1 MSDQDKKPSSNS
13 KILATVIVG
22 FVSVM
27 IAMVLTWLISLQ
39 QMNYVSK
46 VIDSSTIIGKKM
58 DLVAKMT
65 EIARSRTRLTM
76 SMVHTED
83 IFDRDEINQLLNQKA
98 TEFSVLRQELFGLG
112 LSEHE
117 LQVFKNLDKS
127 IRPALTRQRESAKLA
142 LSDDEGAHKQAA
154 QILLNEVYPEQGVI
168 VDNFSKL
175 LSDYKDE
182 LESIR
187 QTAHSQILSDRQLNY
202 LIFGGVFLVSFL
214 VILFVIRQTR
224 QSADALTT
232 EKEKAQSTIRSLGDA
247 VITTDRNSKIEY
259 VNKTAETLIGK
270 KAKDLVG
277 KKLMEGFPAY
287 DKSKSVWLWEAAEK
301 LLKHEDLNPLS
312 KHITLHS
319 FENIDYDITVAISPI
334 VDIHGETSG
343 VIISFHDV
351 TQSQTL
357 LKKIE
362 YQASHDALTGLLN
375 RREFE
380 NRVSKSLELY
390 DTDLPHAMCL
400 IDLDSFKAVNDSC
413 GHHAGDQLLKQLAEY
428 LKPLIRK
435 SDFFARLGGDEFG
448 LFLPNIDSESSSRI
462 VNNVLESIK
471 SFQFIW
477 ENKNFR
483 IGASIGM
490 IVIPPNFND
499 YEYLYK
505 AVDTACYMAKNS
517 GRNQIKMV
525 HVDDSTLTQ
534 KAIESDWIDRI
545 NTALE
550 KNNFVLC
557 YQTIEPLSLRTQG
570 RNHVEILL
578 RMHDADNDNI
588 ISPMAFIPVAERYGM
603 MDKIDL
609 WVFHQVC
616 QHVVSTPLDDT
627 VYAVNLSGQT
637 LSSADNMLELKKIT
651 EALELPPGR
660 LCLEITET
668 VAISNLELA
677 RKFMEN
683 MQSLGCYIA
692 LDDFGSGLS
701 SFSYLKNLPLD
712 YIKIDGAFIKSA
724 ADDKSSLVMIDAI
737 HNVGKKLGLITIAE
751 FIENEDTKQQL
762 IKIGIDMG
770 QGYLFSQPQILLVNN
785 YPGYYL
791 KSAT

>member
-1 MSDQDKKPSSNS
+1 MSENNNKTSNS
-13 KILATVIVG
+13 KILATVVAG
-22 FVSVM
+22 FVAVM
-27 IAMVLTWLISLQ
+27 VAMVITWLISLQ
-39 QMNYVSK
+39 QMKYVSK
-46 VIDSSTIIGKKM
+46 VINSSTIIGKKM
-58 DLVAKMT
+58 DMVAKLT
-65 EIARSRTRLTM
+65 EVARSRTRLTM
-76 SMVHTED
+76 RMIHTED
-83 IFDRDEINQLLNQKA
+83 IFDRDEINQLLDEKA
-98 TEFSVLRQELFGLG
+98 TEFVLVRQELFELG
-112 LSEHE
+112 LSDKEK
-117 LQVFKNLDKS
+117 QVFEDLDKS
-127 IRPALTRQRESAKLA
+127 IRPALSRQRLAAQMA
-142 LSDDEGAHKQAA
+142 LSDDEQEHQQAT
-154 QILLNEVYPEQGVI
+154 QILLNEVYPTQGVI
-168 VDNFSKL
+168 VDYFSNL
-175 LSDYKDE
+175 LDDYRNE
-182 LESIR
+182 LESISS
-187 QTAHSQILSDRQLNY
+187 TAQQQIESDKKLNY
-202 LIFGGVFLVSFL
+202 LIFGGVFLTSFL
-214 VILFVIRQTR
+214 IIIYVSRQTR
-224 QSADALTT
+224 QSEDALTT
-232 EKEKAQSTIRSLGDA
+232 AKDKAQSTIRSLGDA
-247 VITTDRNSKIEY
+247 VITTDRNSRIEY

-270 KAKDLVG
+270 QSKDLVG
-277 KKLMEGFPAY
+277 KNLMEGFPAH
-287 DKSKSVWLWEAAEK
+287 DKTKDLWLWEAAEK
-301 LLKHEDLNPLS
+301 LLNNEDLNPLS

-319 FENIDYDITVAISPI
+319 FENIEYDITVAISPI

-343 VIISFHDV
+343 VIVSFHDV

-362 YQASHDALTGLLN
+362 YQASHDALTGLFN

-390 DTDLPHAMCL
+390 DTELPHAMCL

-413 GHHAGDQLLKQLAEY
+413 GHHAGDELLKQLAEY

-448 LFLPNIDSESSSRI
+448 LFLSNIDAEASSRI

-477 ENKNFR
+477 EEKRFR

-490 IVIPPNFND
+490 IVIPPGFND
-499 YEYLYK
+499 YDYLYK

-545 NTALE
+545 NNALE
-550 KNNFVLC
+550 QNNFVLC
-557 YQTIEPLSLRTQG
+557 YQTIEPLSLRAHG
-570 RNHVEILL
+570 RKHVEILL
-578 RMHDADNDNI
+578 RMNDNNEKV

-616 QHVVSTPLDDT
+616 QHVVATPLDPT

-637 LSSADNMLELKKIT
+637 LSSADNMLELKKIVET
-651 EALELPPGR
+651 LELPPGR

-677 RKFMEN
+677 RKFMES

-724 ADDKSSLVMIDAI
+724 NNDKSSLVMIDAI
-737 HNVGKKLGLITIAE
+737 HNVGKKLGLLTIAE
-751 FIENEDTKQQL
+751 FIENDDIREKL
-762 IKIGIDMG
+762 VEIGIDMG
-770 QGYLFSQPQILLVNN
+770 QGYLFSKPQILLVNN
-785 YPGYYL
+785 YPGYNA
-791 KSAT
+791 KSAD